1 MQRRTL
7 LLAITAGAGSL
18 AGCTVTKPE
27 ASADPVAQRREIDAG
42 VTRALDDLYQQV
54 RGSRE
59 MVARAQGVLVF
70 PNFVSAGLGVGGS
83 YGRGGLRV
91 RGRPAGYYSMA
102 SGAIGIIAGAQSR
115 AVFFLFMTPES
126 LQKFEASSGWTA
138 GVDASVAM
146 IDAGADAQVNTA
158 TIRQPV
164 VGYVLTNKGLM
175 ANLSLEGSKINR
187 LQL

>member
-7 LLAITAGAGSL
+7 LLAIAAGPL

-27 ASADPVAQRREIDAG
+27 PSGDPVAQRREIDAG

-54 RGSRE
+54 RGSRD

-70 PNFVSAGLGVGGS
+70 PNFVSAGLGIGGS
-83 YGRGGLRV
+83 YGRGALRV
-91 RGRPAGYYSMA
+91 RGRTGGYYSMA

-126 LQKFEASSGWTA
+126 LQKFEASRGWTA
-138 GVDASVAM
+138 GVDASVAV

-158 TIRQPV
+158 TIQQPV

-175 ANLSLEGSKINR
+175 ANLSLEGTKINR